1 MHLYTR
7 IIGRNDLTEPIFI
20 VFAVNSQNIAGR
32 VHCVDRCALL
42 IGYMVHN
49 NGFIPII
56 LSIFRPSTE
65 STIEQAYFLYEF
77 DGAPKEF
84 EDAMLWYD
92 LACKERFGHAWCRY
106 TWRAKVAW
114 KAYKRVQGFPLAVAV
129 ALSTT

>member
-1 MHLYTR
+1 MGSYQLFLAYFGHLP
-7 IIGRNDLTEPIFI
+7 NP
-20 VFAVNSQNIAGR
+20 
-32 VHCVDRCALL
+32 
-42 IGYMVHN
+42 
-49 NGFIPII
+49 
-56 LSIFRPSTE
+56 
-65 STIEQAYFLYEF
+65 TIEQAYFLYEF

-92 LACKERFGHAWCRY
+92 LACKEPFGHAWCRY